1 MKHFFTLLF
10 CTILALPGQSCNTN
24 IELSN
29 QSDVNNFNT
38 NYGCDSIFGNLTIT
52 GSVTSLVGLGNI
64 EYISGT
70 LSIYSSNI
78 TSTTGFTNLNKIGGS
93 FYLGYNQNLLSINGW
108 QALEYV
114 GGIVSIVANPVANTL
129 VMDNVENIGFAGE
142 YLGQD
147 QLILLNNDALTQ
159 LNTFK
164 KVKRFPGSLQI
175 VQNNAL
181 TFIGGFDSLNYVNNV
196 MIVGQNLGS
205 LPFLNKPD
213 SIESL
218 TLQRTGINNI
228 DELSGITY
236 LNFITINDCP
246 NIQNINGVSH
256 LTKMSSLLVSSCPS
270 LTSADMPFLTS
281 ITHLS
286 LSGLP
291 ALTTIDNIPNLR
303 KALQIDIIGN
313 ENLQSI
319 TGFISLLGVYQ
330 QMSISDNPVLEDIS
344 GLYNL
349 AYLNDIY
356 LQNNPLV
363 NTCCFIAEL
372 QRIGRIQSLIYI
384 ENNGPECSDIIE
396 LLAEECVD
404 PDYDLRF
411 FSDNC
416 DTKYNPDQMDSDND
430 GKGDIC
436 DNCPNVP
443 NPDQLDSN
451 NDGIGDACSETPML
465 QPLNVEVQEGDIY
478 VSDFQ
483 RGVILTSP
491 NGNCYRI
498 TVDANGNLFTTV
510 VTCP

>member
-10 CTILALPGQSCNTN
+10 CAIMVLPGQSCTN
-24 IELSN
+24 NIFLTS
-29 QSDVNNFNT
+29 QADVNNFNT
-38 NYGCDSIFGNLTIT
+38 NYGCDSIFGDLTIT
-52 GSVTSLVGLGNI
+52 GAVTSLVGLGNI
-64 EYISGT
+64 EYISGN

-78 TSTTGFTNLNKIGGS
+78 TSTAGFTNLNKVGGS
-93 FYLGYNQNLLSINGW
+93 FSLAYNQVLVSITGW
-108 QALEYV
+108 EALEYV
-114 GGIVSIVANPVANTL
+114 GRTISVLGNPLANSL
-129 VMDNVENIGFAGE
+129 VMDNVEYVGLPEEHYG
-142 YLGQD
+142 LD
-147 QLILLNNDALTQ
+147 QILVLSNGALTQ

-164 KVKRFPGSLQI
+164 KVKRLIGNIQF
-175 VQNNAL
+175 VENNVL
-181 TFIGGFDSLNYVNNV
+181 TTIGGFDSLNYVNNI
-196 MIVGQNLGS
+196 MIAGQNLGS

-218 TLQRTGINNI
+218 TFQRTGINNI

-236 LNFITINDCP
+236 LNFININDCP
-246 NIQNINGVSH
+246 NIQNINGISH
-256 LTKMSSLLVSSCPS
+256 LTKMSSLLVSSCAS

-303 KALQIDIIGN
+303 KALQIDIVGN
-313 ENLQSI
+313 ENLESI
-319 TGFISLLGVYQ
+319 TSFVSLLGVYQ
-330 QMSISDNPVLEDIS
+330 QLSISDNPVLEDIS
-344 GLYNL
+344 GLYYL
-349 AYLNDIY
+349 AYLNDIF

-396 LLAEECVD
+396 MLAETCID
-404 PDYDLRF
+404 IDYDLRF
-411 FSDNC
+411 FNDNC

-430 GKGDIC
+430 GKGDTC
-436 DNCPNVP
+436 DNCPDVH

-491 NGNCYRI
+491 NGLCYRI
-498 TVDANGNLFTTV
+498 NVDKNGNLFTTV
-510 VTCP
+510 VNCP